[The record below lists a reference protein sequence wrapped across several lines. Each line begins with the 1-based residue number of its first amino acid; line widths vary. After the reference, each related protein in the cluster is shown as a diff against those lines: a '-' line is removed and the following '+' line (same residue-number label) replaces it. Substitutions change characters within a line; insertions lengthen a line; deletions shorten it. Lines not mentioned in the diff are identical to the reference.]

1 MHHIYH
7 TEGII
12 LGSRN
17 FGEAGRYYSIFT
29 KELGMIHASAQ
40 GVRKLSSK
48 LRYVMQDYSY
58 IKVDLVRGKDFWRV
72 TSASST
78 GELSDILKSYE
89 TYKIISN
96 VSRLLVRLLHGEEQ
110 NEPLFNDLLGGFYL
124 LEQKAD
130 NKEDLLNAEM
140 ILVLRALHHL
150 GYFSGDARLV
160 SLVGSSWGDDMLP
173 VAGSSRPLILAE
185 INKALGETQM

>member
-29 KELGMIHASAQ
+29 RELGMIRASAQ

-78 GELSDILKSYE
+78 GELSEILKSNE
-89 TYKIISN
+89 TFKIVSN

-110 NEPLFNDLLGGFYL
+110 NVPLFNDLLGGFYL
-124 LEQKAD
+124 LEQKAG

-140 ILVLRALHHL
+140 VLVLRALHHL

-160 SLVGSSWGDDMLP
+160 SLVGSPWADEMLP

-185 INKALGETQM
+185 INKALSETQM